1 MAKIK
6 FLTDS
11 ASDITDE
18 LEKKL
23 DIQIMNFKVAMG
35 DDSYTSRIDFDNE
48 KFYKM
53 LDDFDGIPVTSQITA
68 FEYQETFDK
77 LYSEGYTAVINTTIN
92 SKGSATY
99 NNAVMAAEE
108 FYSVHPEAKGK
119 FTIYNIDGESYSGAY
134 GYAVVQGAMKA
145 TKDVPAAD
153 IVAFMEDW
161 IKNCVI
167 FFAPYTLKYA
177 KKSGRIPSAAAFVG
191 EVMGLRPIMRIH
203 DHAIVTETKVRG
215 DKAIVP
221 KILDLT
227 VKEMIPQTPYCIVY
241 GNDESVRDEMAQ
253 AMTKKVGYPPVECF
267 QIGAAIAI
275 NSGPKVTGVIFK
287 ASKFDMDIKRR
298 TFRFETPVFCQLML
312 LFVFA

>member
-1 MAKIK
+1 MNAKDIVSK
-6 FLTDS
+6 EFDTVKRGGYDAAEVDTFLKDVS
-11 ASDITDE
+11 IEYKKLQNENEE

-68 FEYQETFDK
+68 FEYQETFEK
-77 LYSEGYTAVINTTIN
+77 LYSEGYTDVINTTIN

-108 FYSVHPEAKGK
+108 FYSAHPEAKGK
-119 FTIYNIDGESYSGAY
+119 FTIYNIDGESYTGAY

-177 KKSGRIPSAAAFVG
+177 NKSGRIPSAAG
-191 EVMGLRPIMRIH
+191 
-203 DHAIVTETKVRG
+203 RG
-215 DKAIVP
+215 N
-221 KILDLT
+221 
-227 VKEMIPQTPYCIVY
+227 
-241 GNDESVRDEMAQ
+241 GS
-253 AMTKKVGYPPVECF
+253 
-267 QIGAAIAI
+267 
-275 NSGPKVTGVIFK
+275 
-287 ASKFDMDIKRR
+287 
-298 TFRFETPVFCQLML
+298 
-312 LFVFA
+312 

>member
-68 FEYQETFDK
+68 FEYQETFEK
-77 LYSEGYTAVINTTIN
+77 LYSEGYTDVINTTIN

-134 GYAVVQGAMKA
+134 GYVVVQGAMKA

-227 VKEMIPQTPYCIVY
+227 IKEMIPQTPYCIVY
-241 GNDESVRDEMAQ
+241 GNDESVRDEMVQ

-275 NSGPKVTGVIFK
+275 NAGPTVTGVIFK
-287 ASKFDMDIKRR
+287 AQNK
-298 TFRFETPVFCQLML
+298 
-312 LFVFA
+312 

>member
-108 FYSVHPEAKGK
+108 FYSVHPE
-119 FTIYNIDGESYSGAY
+119 I
-134 GYAVVQGAMKA
+134 
-145 TKDVPAAD
+145 
-153 IVAFMEDW
+153 
-161 IKNCVI
+161 
-167 FFAPYTLKYA
+167 
-177 KKSGRIPSAAAFVG
+177 GRAHV
-191 EVMGLRPIMRIH
+191 
-203 DHAIVTETKVRG
+203 
-215 DKAIVP
+215 
-221 KILDLT
+221 
-227 VKEMIPQTPYCIVY
+227 
-241 GNDESVRDEMAQ
+241 
-253 AMTKKVGYPPVECF
+253 
-267 QIGAAIAI
+267 
-275 NSGPKVTGVIFK
+275 
-287 ASKFDMDIKRR
+287 
-298 TFRFETPVFCQLML
+298 
-312 LFVFA
+312 

>member
-11 ASDITDE
+11 ASDITAE
-18 LEKKL
+18 QEAQF
-23 DIQIMNFKVAMG
+23 DIKVMNFKVAMG
-35 DDSYTSRIDFDNE
+35 DNSYVSRVDFDNE

-53 LDDFDGIPVTSQITA
+53 MDEFDGIPVTSQVTA
-68 FEYQETFDK
+68 FEYSEVFEQ
-77 LYSEGYTAVINTTIN
+77 LYAEKYTDVINVTIN
-92 SKGSATY
+92 SKGSATF
-99 NNAVMAAEE
+99 NNAVMAANE
-108 FYSVHPEAKGK
+108 FYENHPEAKGV
-119 FTIYNIDGESYSGAY
+119 FTIYNIDGESYTGAY
-134 GYAVVQGAMKA
+134 GYPVLQGAIKA
-145 TKDVPAAD
+145 AKGVPAAD
-153 IVAFMEDW
+153 IAAFIEDW
-161 IKNCVI
+161 VKNCVI

-227 VKEMIPQTPYCIVY
+227 VQEMIPQTPYSIVY
-241 GNDESVRDEMAQ
+241 GSDESVRDEMAQ
-253 AMTKKVGYPPVECF
+253 AMTKKVGYPPAECF

-275 NSGPKVTGVIFK
+275 NAGPKVTGVIFK
-287 ASKFDMDIKRR
+287 ARSGK
-298 TFRFETPVFCQLML
+298 
-312 LFVFA
+312 

>member
-1 MAKIK
+1 
-6 FLTDS
+6 
-11 ASDITDE
+11 
-18 LEKKL
+18 
-23 DIQIMNFKVAMG
+23 
-35 DDSYTSRIDFDNE
+35 
-48 KFYKM
+48 
-53 LDDFDGIPVTSQITA
+53 
-68 FEYQETFDK
+68 
-77 LYSEGYTAVINTTIN
+77 
-92 SKGSATY
+92 
-99 NNAVMAAEE
+99 MAAEE
-108 FYSVHPEAKGK
+108 FYSAHPEAKGK
-119 FTIYNIDGESYSGAY
+119 FTIYNIDGESYTGAY

-145 TKDVPAAD
+145 TKDVSAAD

-241 GNDESVRDEMAQ
+241 GNDESVRDEMVQ
-253 AMTKKVGYPPVECF
+253 AMTKKVGYPPAECY

-275 NSGPKVTGVIFK
+275 NAGPKVTGVIFK
-287 ASKFDMDIKRR
+287 AQNK
-298 TFRFETPVFCQLML
+298 
-312 LFVFA
+312 